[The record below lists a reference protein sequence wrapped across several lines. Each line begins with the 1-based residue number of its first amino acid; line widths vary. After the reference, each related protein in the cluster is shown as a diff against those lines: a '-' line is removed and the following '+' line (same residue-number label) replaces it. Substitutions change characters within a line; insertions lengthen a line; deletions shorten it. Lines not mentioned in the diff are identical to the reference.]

1 MGTCGAGPVVASAA
15 DERYVVP
22 LAVAFR
28 SLLDHVTEGDPPRLL
43 VLDGGIGAASRERLI
58 ASWTGAAG
66 VEFVAPTD
74 RRVESLPLRY
84 SYTTRTTFLRLLL
97 PDLLPA
103 SCERVVYLDPD
114 VLVSRDPTELWSVD
128 LGGLVLAAAREMYAP
143 VVGSD
148 NGLGSYA
155 ELGLDPRT
163 PYFNAGVLVIDT
175 RRWREQGTGTAAIEH
190 VRRFR
195 PYHQDQDGLNAAVA
209 GRFRELH
216 PSWNVSRYWDR
227 EERRRGVFADL
238 AAEARILHF
247 LGPDKPWHA
256 GSAVPAWKRER
267 FFDCLDRTAWRDW
280 RPGR

>member
-1 MGTCGAGPVVASAA
+1 LGTWARGPLVASAA
-15 DERYVVP
+15 DEGYVVP
-22 LAVAFR
+22 LAAAFR
-28 SLLDHVTEGDPPRLL
+28 SLLDHATAGERPGLV
-43 VLDGGIGAASRERLI
+43 VLDGGISPASRERLLD
-58 ASWTGAAG
+58 SWTGAAG
-66 VEFVAPTD
+66 VEFIAPTGEPVD
-74 RRVESLPLRY
+74 SLPLRY

-103 SCERVVYLDPD
+103 SCERVLYLDPD
-114 VLVSRDPTELWSVD
+114 VLVSRDPSELWSLD
-128 LGGLVLAAAREMYAP
+128 LGGMVLAAATEMYAP
-143 VVGSD
+143 VVSCD
-148 NGLGSYA
+148 NGLGSYR
-155 ELGLDPRT
+155 ELGLDPGT

-175 RRWREQGTGTAAIEH
+175 GRWRGQGIGTAAIEH

-238 AAEARILHF
+238 PAEARILHF

-267 FFDCLDRTAWRDW
+267 FFDCVDRTAWRGW
-280 RPGR
+280 RPG

>member
-1 MGTCGAGPVVASAA
+1 LGTYATGAPVVASAA
-15 DERYVVP
+15 DEGYVVP
-22 LAVAFR
+22 LAAAFR
-28 SLLDHVTEGDPPRLL
+28 SLLDHMTGEKPRLV
-43 VLDGGIGAASRERLI
+43 VLDGGIAPASRDRLL
-58 ASWTGAAG
+58 ASWAGAAG
-66 VEFVAPTD
+66 VEFIAPTGGP
-74 RRVESLPLRY
+74 VESLPLRY

-97 PDLLPA
+97 PDVLPA

-114 VLVSRDPTELWSVD
+114 VLVSRDPSELWTLD

-143 VVGSD
+143 VVSSD
-148 NGLGSYA
+148 NGLGTYR

-163 PYFNAGVLVIDT
+163 PYFNAGVLVVDT

-190 VRRFR
+190 VRRYR

-256 GSAVPAWKRER
+256 DSEVPAWRRER
-267 FFDCLDRTAWRDW
+267 FLACLDRTAWRGW
-280 RPGR
+280 RPG